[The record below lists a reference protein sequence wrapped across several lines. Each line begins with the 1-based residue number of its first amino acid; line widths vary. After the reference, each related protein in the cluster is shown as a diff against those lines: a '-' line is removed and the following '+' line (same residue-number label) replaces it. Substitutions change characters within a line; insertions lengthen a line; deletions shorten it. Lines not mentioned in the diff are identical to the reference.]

1 MELKKEVMKFLNDL
15 DATHFI
21 ESTLSGCENI
31 IIGSI
36 KGQFISMLVIDANRR
51 PTMAEMKLVRKV
63 CHTGGEHYEVR
74 SMEDVTELSKL
85 RGWYD

>member
-1 MELKKEVMKFLNDL
+1 MELKEQVLRFINSLEY
-15 DATHFI
+15 AHFI
-21 ESTLSGCENI
+21 ESTLAGCENI

-36 KGQFISMLVIDANRR
+36 KGQFISMLVIDANRT